1 MTQQRIDALRAALER
16 IHMHRPLGVEFA
28 NPSAEIYAIEAM
40 ASEALAADDAYLP
53 TTEGV
58 E

>member
-1 MTQQRIDALRAALER
+1 MTQQRIDALRASLER
-16 IHMHRPLGVEFA
+16 IHMHRPLGGEFV

-40 ASEALAADDAYLP
+40 ASEALAADDAFSPP
-53 TTEGV
+53 TTEG